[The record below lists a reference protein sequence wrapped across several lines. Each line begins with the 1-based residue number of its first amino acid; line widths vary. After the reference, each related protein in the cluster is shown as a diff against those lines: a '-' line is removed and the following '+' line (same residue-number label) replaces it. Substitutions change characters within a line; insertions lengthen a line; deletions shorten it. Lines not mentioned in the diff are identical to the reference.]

1 MMPLRSRVAMDVVE
15 LGGIRL
21 HILRVHPGLP
31 HEADRVTRELQK
43 LVPAIVLGDL
53 TTEDALQLRAALAKK
68 EPYEAGFVDALFQD
82 ATRERY
88 GGEAAASTLEHPLA
102 AAARFARDRRSE
114 FIPLRPI
121 EKKPGW
127 LKRRRARKAAT
138 RIVAPT
144 FEHFPAMFVTA
155 LAGTWDPVA
164 EVEAAQKRLLRV
176 LADGRAPVVAIVQ
189 AHRAEAYLAAARATG
204 RISA

>member
-1 MMPLRSRVAMDVVE
+1 MMMPRRSRIAMDVVE

-31 HEADRVTRELQK
+31 HEADRVARELQK

-53 TTEDALQLRAALAKK
+53 TTDDALQLRGALAQKK
-68 EPYEAGFVDALFQD
+68 EFEPAFVDHLFYD
-82 ATRERY
+82 ETRARY
-88 GGEAAASTLEHPLA
+88 GPDPKTTEHPIA
-102 AAARFARDRRSE
+102 AAARFARDHRSE

-121 EKKPGW
+121 QRKPGW

-138 RIVAPT
+138 RAEAAS
-144 FEHFPAMFVTA
+144 FEHFPRAFVEA

-164 EVEAAQKRLLRV
+164 EVDAAQKRLLRV
-176 LADGRAPVVAIVQ
+176 LADGRAPVVAVVQ
-189 AHRAEAYLAAARATG
+189 AHRYDAYLAAARTTG
-204 RISA
+204 RIPP

>member
-1 MMPLRSRVAMDVVE
+1 MDVVE

-43 LVPAIVLGDL
+43 LAPAIVLGDL
-53 TTEDALQLRAALAKK
+53 TTEDALQLRAALSEKK
-68 EPYEAGFVDALFQD
+68 PFEPGFVDALFYD

-88 GGEAAASTLEHPLA
+88 GPEEKTTEHPIA

-121 EKKPGW
+121 EKRPGW
-127 LKRRRARKAAT
+127 LKRRRATKAAK
-138 RIVAPT
+138 RLEAAS
-144 FEHFPAMFVTA
+144 FEHFPGAFVKA
-155 LAGTWDPVA
+155 LAGTWDPAV
-164 EVEAAQKRLLRV
+164 EVDAAQKRLLRV
-176 LADGRAPVVAIVQ
+176 LADGRAPVVMIVQ

-204 RISA
+204 RIPA

>member
-1 MMPLRSRVAMDVVE
+1 MMPAPARDAMDVVE

-43 LVPAIVLGDL
+43 LAPAIVLADL
-53 TTEDALQLRAALAKK
+53 TTDDALQLRAALAEKK
-68 EPYEAGFVDALFQD
+68 AFEPSFVDALFYE

-88 GGEAAASTLEHPLA
+88 GPDAKTTEHPLA

-121 EKKPGW
+121 EKRPGW
-127 LKRRRARKAAT
+127 LKRRAMTKLAKRLD
-138 RIVAPT
+138 APT
-144 FEHFPAMFVTA
+144 FEHFPGQLAKA
-155 LAGTWDPVA
+155 LAGRWDPA
-164 EVEAAQKRLLRV
+164 TEVEAAHKRLVRV
-176 LADGRAPVVAIVQ
+176 LADGRAPIVAVVQ
-189 AHRAEAYLAAARATG
+189 AHRYDAYLAAARATG
-204 RISA
+204 RVTV